1 MNEKTIETQSIYKG
15 KVLGLRVDTI
25 ELANGGISQREIVEH
40 GESVVVAPLDTNGNV
55 ILVKQYRK
63 AAEAILLEA
72 PAGGIEDG
80 EAPSEAASREMQEEI
95 GFRPGNLTSV
105 GGFWLAPGF
114 CEEYMHA
121 FIATDLEASLLP
133 ADQDEN
139 LEVVYV
145 SLDEVMSM
153 INTGI
158 IKDAKSIAVLL
169 MCLNIHLPRL

>member
-1 MNEKTIETQSIYKG
+1 
-15 KVLGLRVDTI
+15 
-25 ELANGGISQREIVEH
+25 
-40 GESVVVAPLDTNGNV
+40 
-55 ILVKQYRK
+55 
-63 AAEAILLEA
+63 
-72 PAGGIEDG
+72 
-80 EAPSEAASREMQEEI
+80 MQEEI

-121 FIATDLEASLLP
+121 FIATDLEVSSLP

-145 SLDEVMSM
+145 SLDEVTSM
-153 INTGI
+153 INSGI